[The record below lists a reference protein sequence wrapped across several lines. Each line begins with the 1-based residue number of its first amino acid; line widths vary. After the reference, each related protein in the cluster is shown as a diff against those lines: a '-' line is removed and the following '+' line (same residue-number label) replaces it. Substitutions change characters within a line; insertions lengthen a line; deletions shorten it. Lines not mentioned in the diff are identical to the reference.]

1 MKRTIIILFLT
12 ITASCYSQV
21 VLNPGID
28 TSSIEHKE
36 ILTFWREYLKSK
48 PSKNSLAYLDFWNVK
63 EKENFNQ
70 PDLTLHSINTE
81 HSTFSMGYKT
91 VLSILPYQNDFYQIK
106 TAIGWGDTTNHIS
119 LLAITNHYVKKNNQN
134 KFELYSSLSVNEN
147 IKILETEQYKIY
159 TLKETSISIDTLNKL
174 NDFILKLR
182 NDHQIKET
190 KQIKIIYGK
199 NSKETEKIIGF
210 DFNLMSS
217 TNNPSSGVSDR
228 VNDLIIING
237 IAVIF
242 HETTHIY
249 LNPLY
254 TETPLAE
261 GLATFYGGSM
271 GISLIENIKFLNN
284 YIQQHN
290 EIDLYERLTESYFYI
305 DNKHN
310 PVYTLQGLLVQL
322 AYDKGGINE
331 TKKLLSFKNFD
342 EIFKQYFKIK
352 DQNSIDRFLKS
363 ELKRKATTL

>member
-1 MKRTIIILFLT
+1 
-12 ITASCYSQV
+12 
-21 VLNPGID
+21 
-28 TSSIEHKE
+28 
-36 ILTFWREYLKSK
+36 
-48 PSKNSLAYLDFWNVK
+48 
-63 EKENFNQ
+63 
-70 PDLTLHSINTE
+70 
-81 HSTFSMGYKT
+81 
-91 VLSILPYQNDFYQIK
+91 
-106 TAIGWGDTTNHIS
+106 
-119 LLAITNHYVKKNNQN
+119 
-134 KFELYSSLSVNEN
+134 
-147 IKILETEQYKIY
+147 
-159 TLKETSISIDTLNKL
+159 
-174 NDFILKLR
+174 

-228 VNDLIIING
+228 INDLIIING

-249 LNPLY
+249 LNPLF
-254 TETPLAE
+254 TETPLSE

-271 GISLIENIKFLNN
+271 GISLSENIKFLNN

-322 AYDKGGINE
+322 AYDKGGISE
-331 TKKLLSFKNFD
+331 MKKLLSFKNFD